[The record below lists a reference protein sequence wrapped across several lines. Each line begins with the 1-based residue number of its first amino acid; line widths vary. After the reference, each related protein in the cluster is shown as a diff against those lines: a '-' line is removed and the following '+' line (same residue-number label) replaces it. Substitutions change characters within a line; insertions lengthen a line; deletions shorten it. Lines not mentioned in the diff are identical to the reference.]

1 MNVHSVEIPSARRE
15 REKQERR
22 AAILAAAERVIIDRG
37 FAAASIDG
45 IARAAGLAA
54 GTVYLYFPNKEAL
67 FQDLLSSKVSL
78 LNTAVAGET
87 ETARPFGEALKAVVL
102 AMLRHFEEHR
112 GFFEI
117 FVRERLELSRGA
129 AETGGVSTE
138 IEAGTA
144 HIAQWLRKAQRAGVV
159 GAGDPRML
167 AVALRGLVFQFTRD
181 WLRSG
186 AEGRLTKSAAFITGF
201 FLKGAAA

>member
-1 MNVHSVEIPSARRE
+1 MNAPSVHIPAARRE

-22 AAILAAAERVIIDRG
+22 AAIMAAAEQVIIDRG

-54 GTVYLYFPNKEAL
+54 GTVYLYFPNREAL
-67 FQDLLSSKVSL
+67 FQELLCSKVRL
-78 LNTAVAGET
+78 LNASVAAGMTGGRAFPET
-87 ETARPFGEALKAVVL
+87 LKAVVQ

-117 FVRERLELSRGA
+117 FVRERLEIARGESRTEGVF
-129 AETGGVSTE
+129 AEM
-138 IEAGTA
+138 EAGTGVMA
-144 HIAQWLRKAQRAGVV
+144 LWLRESQRAGLL
-159 GAGDPRML
+159 GAGDPRMM

-186 AEGRLTKSAAFITGF
+186 TKGRLTKFAPFITEF
-201 FLKGAAA
+201 FMKGAGA